1 MYDVISFGA
10 ATVDIFAKSSDFVV
24 KNNQLSVEYS
34 SKNEITNSLICS
46 GGGATNSSVSFS
58 RLGLKSACVSL
69 VGDDHLNNFILD
81 DLKLDHVSTSL
92 LVKSSQD
99 TTDFSIILVAK
110 DGGRSILTNRGVS
123 RLEEK
128 HIKWEKLKS
137 RWFYISSLEGNIGL
151 LEKIIGYACENNIKI
166 ALNPGNR
173 ELKQKKLLIPLLKYV
188 DFLLL
193 NKTESEIIT
202 DSLMGEPKFKAK
214 IDKFDSKLVAVTNGH
229 EGAHI
234 FDGKNQY
241 YSPIINVKP
250 VDETGAGDAFG
261 SAFVAGLIYKLT
273 PQKSLSW
280 AIKNS
285 ASAVSVLGAK
295 PGLLT
300 FNKIK

>member
-1 MYDVISFGA
+1 MFDIISFGA
-10 ATVDIFAKSSDFVV
+10 ATVDIFAKSDDFIV
-24 KNNQLSVEYS
+24 NNNLLSVQYS
-34 SKNEITNSLICS
+34 SKGEISHSLICS

-69 VGDDHLNNFILD
+69 VGNDHLNNFVFD
-81 DLKLDHVSTSL
+81 DLKIDSVTNSF
-92 LVKSSQD
+92 VIKSKND

-128 HIKWEKLKS
+128 HINWEKLKT
-137 RWFYISSLEGNIGL
+137 RWFYITSLEGNIDL
-151 LEKIIGYACENNIKI
+151 LEKIIGFAHENNIKV

-173 ELKQKKLLIPLLKYV
+173 ELKQKKLLTPLFKYV
-188 DFLLL
+188 DFLLF
-193 NKTESEIIT
+193 NKTESEMIT
-202 DSLMGEPKFKAK
+202 GSAMDHPHFRSK
-214 IDKFDSKLVAVTNGH
+214 IDSFGSKIVAVTNGR

-241 YSPIINVKP
+241 YSPIINIKP

-261 SAFVAGLIYKLT
+261 SAFIAGLFYQMT
-273 PQKSLSW
+273 STESLSW

-285 ASAVSVLGAK
+285 ASVVSILGAK

-300 FNKIK
+300 LKKIK